1 MCGFEKGFELGHYK
15 DPYNTGSKQK
25 PVPEQ
30 MHVHLRDKLDL
41 EISAGRI
48 IGPFKKP
55 PFVNFQVSP
64 LNVKEKSI
72 TGKFRMIHNL
82 SYPHDGTS
90 INDNID
96 SDRKSVKY
104 TNVYQ
109 AINLLSGM
117 KSGAFMAKSDI
128 KDAFRLIPI
137 RKEDHSKLGIFFDDK
152 YYYDTTLP
160 MGSASSCKL
169 FEEFSSALHHI
180 VQYHMPNC
188 RIIHYLDDFLFMA
201 ESEKLCQEYLN
212 IFTTICADIGVP
224 LSLSKTTKPSTS
236 TTFLGITLD
245 SVTQEARLPKDKL
258 EQYRDH

>member
-15 DPYNTGSKQK
+15 DPCNTGSKQK
-25 PVPEQ
+25 PIPEQ
-30 MHVHLRDKLDL
+30 MNVHLRDKLDL

-72 TGKFRMIHNL
+72 PGKFRMIHNL
-82 SYPHDGTS
+82 SYPHDGPS

-96 SDRKSVKY
+96 SDRKSVNN

-117 KSGAFMAKSDI
+117 KSGAFMVKSDI

-137 RKEDHSKLGIFFDDK
+137 RKEDHSKLG
-152 YYYDTTLP
+152 
-160 MGSASSCKL
+160 
-169 FEEFSSALHHI
+169 
-180 VQYHMPNC
+180 
-188 RIIHYLDDFLFMA
+188 
-201 ESEKLCQEYLN
+201 N
-212 IFTTICADIGVP
+212 I
-224 LSLSKTTKPSTS
+224 L
-236 TTFLGITLD
+236 
-245 SVTQEARLPKDKL
+245 R
-258 EQYRDH
+258 